1 MSKASSVRVRKALD
15 AFRVEVDWNLAC
27 GALADHELPVTSDDG
42 DHLVVVALAEEP
54 LSMLLGR
61 LRAVGGYANLFVK
74 GPRGVRMVSVIKDDY
89 AIGDPDDDMT
99 RPTERPGA
107 NATVG
112 MFLDYLDLCPNGVRL
127 SMVNPAQPPVAR
139 DSQEVEFASH

>member
-15 AFRVEVDWNLAC
+15 AFRAEVDWNLAC

-42 DHLVVVALAEEP
+42 DHLVIVALAEEP
-54 LSMLLGR
+54 LSILLGR

-74 GPRGVRMVSVIKDDY
+74 GSGGVRKVSVIKDDC

-99 RPTERPGA
+99 PPTERPGA
-107 NATVG
+107 DATVG
-112 MFLDYLDLCPNGVRL
+112 MFLDYLDICPNGVRL
-127 SMVNPAQPPVAR
+127 SMINPTQPPVAR

>member
-1 MSKASSVRVRKALD
+1 MSKASAVRVRKALD

-27 GALADHELPVTSDDG
+27 GALADQELPVTSDDG
-42 DHLVVVALAEEP
+42 DHLVVVALVEEP
-54 LSMLLGR
+54 LSILLGR
-61 LRAVGGYANLFVK
+61 LRAVGGYANVFVK
-74 GPRGVRMVSVIKDDY
+74 GQWGVRMVSVIKDDC

-99 RPTERPGA
+99 PPTERPGA

-112 MFLDYLDLCPNGVRL
+112 MFLDYLDLCPKGVRI

-139 DSQEVEFASH
+139 DSQKVDFASH